1 MMTYAELFLILS
13 CSVLLFCRAGNSGSS
28 LLKKSLPFAVCILA
42 ACLPASAS
50 LGADRVQTPPESAV
64 LNPTMENGEKEM
76 KKAPIDTVFAQGE
89 PNPYGQFFTGQ
100 TYLTRLSANDDVW
113 HSSLANVTFEPGART
128 NWHKHSGGQIL
139 LVLDGEGRYRERGG
153 EMRILHKGDVVRIAP
168 DVEHWHGAAP
178 DAWMAHISVETN
190 LPDNQTTWLEP
201 VADEEYE

>member
-64 LNPTMENGEKEM
+64 LNPTMKNGEKEM

-113 HSSLANVTFEPGART
+113 HSSLANVTFEPTAADRSFWFWT
-128 NWHKHSGGQIL
+128 
-139 LVLDGEGRYRERGG
+139 ER
-153 EMRILHKGDVVRIAP
+153 
-168 DVEHWHGAAP
+168 
-178 DAWMAHISVETN
+178 DATVKEAEK
-190 LPDNQTTWLEP
+190 
-201 VADEEYE
+201 

>member
-64 LNPTMENGEKEM
+64 LNPTMKNGEKEM

-100 TYLTRLSANDDVW
+100 QTVKQFLSRIRYVFSQTHNLKQALTAED
-113 HSSLANVTFEPGART
+113 HE
-128 NWHKHSGGQIL
+128 
-139 LVLDGEGRYRERGG
+139 
-153 EMRILHKGDVVRIAP
+153 
-168 DVEHWHGAAP
+168 
-178 DAWMAHISVETN
+178 
-190 LPDNQTTWLEP
+190 
-201 VADEEYE
+201 